1 MSIEPENLSALADEI
16 EGMAETNEQL
26 NLFIAL
32 LASLSGDDVWR
43 CEAQFFADA
52 FQAIADRAER
62 GESCDFLQELR
73 AALGRKYARRIGR
86 E

>member
-1 MSIEPENLSALADEI
+1 MNTEPENLSALADEI
-16 EGMAETNEQL
+16 ERMAETNEQL

-32 LASLSGDDVWR
+32 LAQLEGEEVWR

-52 FQAIADRAER
+52 FQAIADHTER
-62 GESCDFLQELR
+62 GEVVRLLPSLK
-73 AALGRKYARRIGR
+73 AALGRKYARRVGR

>member
-16 EGMAETNEQL
+16 ERMAETNEQL
-26 NLFIAL
+26 NLFVAL
-32 LASLSGDDVWR
+32 LANLEGEEVWR
-43 CEAQFFADA
+43 CEAQLFADA
-52 FQAIADRAER
+52 FQAIADHAER
-62 GESCDFLQELR
+62 GESCDFLQDLR